1 MKDEAN
7 KTNIKL
13 LLQALLVGICTGV
26 VVGIFRFGIEK
37 TSGFW
42 LYLFQL
48 AHQNPLWFIAI
59 IIGFIA
65 VAVIAGYFVK
75 QYPHVGGSGI
85 PEVKLQL
92 QGKLSLQ
99 WFPILWRK
107 LIGGIL
113 VIGTGLFLGPE
124 GPSLQLGSTIGQGVA
139 QGCKQNKLKTRILLA
154 TGASSGLSA
163 AFGAPLSGALF
174 VLEEVFHNFSPLVW
188 MNALAGAI
196 ASNFVVSNLFG
207 IRHALAIQ
215 YNYSFPISL
224 YWHLLILGILLGLLG
239 HLYKVG
245 LFSLKKVYA
254 KITIL
259 PRWLHGLIPLAILIP
274 IAYFWPLITGPG
286 NRLILALPNIITKTG
301 WGIVG
306 MLAFY
311 YVMRIVF
318 SIVAYDSGL
327 PSGIFLPILTM
338 GALIGATYGLM
349 MVQLGLLPQR
359 LVVNLVI
366 FSMAGYFAAIIRAPF
381 TAIILITEMVGSLLH
396 LMPLA
401 VVAFIALLVDELLG
415 GKPIYGLLA
424 AAMDKSSDHKANYTG
439 QADTMALPVYES
451 SRLVDKTISEVQWP
465 VDTRVRTIHRDG
477 DEIIPNGQTII
488 RGGDML
494 ILEFDSSQRGAVYS
508 KMKDLQGVELDG

>member
-1 MKDEAN
+1 MKDGGN

-13 LLQALLVGICTGV
+13 LLQALIVGVCTGI
-26 VVGIFRFGIEK
+26 VVGLFRFGIEK
-37 TSGFW
+37 TSAFW
-42 LYLFQL
+42 LHLFSL
-48 AHQNPLWFIAI
+48 AHKNPLWFIAI
-59 IIGFIA
+59 AAGFVA

-124 GPSLQLGSTIGQGVA
+124 GPSLQLGSTIGQGVG
-139 QGCKQNKLKTRILLA
+139 QGFKQNKLNSRILLA

-188 MNALAGAI
+188 MNALAGAL
-196 ASNFVVSNLFG
+196 ASDFVVSNIFG
-207 IRHALAIQ
+207 LRHSLAIV
-215 YNYSFPISL
+215 YNYAFPIKL
-224 YWHLLILGILLGLLG
+224 YWHLLILGVLLGLLG
-239 HLYKVG
+239 HLYKIG
-245 LFSLKKVYA
+245 LFSLKRVYA

-286 NRLILALPNIITKTG
+286 NRLILSLPKMLTKSG

-306 MLAFY
+306 MLAFFY
-311 YVMRIVF
+311 LMRIVF

-338 GALIGATYGLM
+338 GALIGATYGLFM
-349 MVQLGLLPQR
+349 SQLGLLPHR
-359 LVVNLVI
+359 FVINLVI

-424 AAMDKSSDHKANYTG
+424 AAMDTHSDRRSDYTG
-439 QADTMALPVYES
+439 QADKMVLPVYES
-451 SRLVDKTISEVQWP
+451 SKLVDKKVAEINWP
-465 VDTRVRTIHRDG
+465 EDTRISTIHRDG
-477 DEIIPNGQTII
+477 DEIIPTGQTII

-494 ILEFDSSQRGAVYS
+494 ILEFDSSQRGNVYS
-508 KMKDLQGVELDG
+508 KMKQLQGVELDG